1 MVKRKKLQPTVFPP
15 RGERQKVHS
24 ILPASSLN
32 QTSPQVMSVKDNTRQ
47 ITYRNVASRKQRE
60 TPKLKTSG
68 KQDSGVRRVTFWIIH
83 TIRWATAIVILQGNG
98 LSAPSIG
105 PPVRECTTSAE
116 VGFTK
121 TPEFARVR
129 TFFFGSNG
137 RLVRKK
143 RIAPRD
149 DLCRAPVKP
158 IIAVVKAF
166 SLVLQ

>member
-129 TFFFGSNG
+129 ICFFSVQMEDWCERNGSPRG
-137 RLVRKK
+137 TICAARLSN
-143 RIAPRD
+143 
-149 DLCRAPVKP
+149 L
-158 IIAVVKAF
+158 
-166 SLVLQ
+166 LLL